1 MSENNIIVILD
12 GIIKNVSDYYYH
24 YDEKYDDCVD
34 QKNVESCDKN
44 MKKQKKKKI
53 DYDDSNDV
61 GRNVMIHN
69 NKKQR
74 KHKENNHNNY
84 NNKKYRDVNKNHEK
98 SRNYSYNYQNNK
110 NNNNKIWVM
119 KGSQEKDNDNDN
131 DNGVDKNE
139 IIVKNNNCNDSNAMT
154 VKKHRHTRNGSTK
167 RRLQLWNSIFS
178 NNTTCFVCDVSIS
191 YHDYEAAHVIP
202 LCKGGNNS
210 FENLRICCKSCNK
223 ICGTKNLL
231 EFKNE
236 YRKINQNNYEKK
248 EIPKFIAINNCVE
261 KSRNSKSLRTLI
273 FIFVCNLC
281 RKISGFINYL
291 KLLLS
296 YNKKN

>member
-61 GRNVMIHN
+61 GRNVVIHN

-119 KGSQEKDNDNDN
+119 KGSQEKDNDN

>member
-1 MSENNIIVILD
+1 
-12 GIIKNVSDYYYH
+12 
-24 YDEKYDDCVD
+24 
-34 QKNVESCDKN
+34 
-44 MKKQKKKKI
+44 
-53 DYDDSNDV
+53 
-61 GRNVMIHN
+61 
-69 NKKQR
+69 
-74 KHKENNHNNY
+74 
-84 NNKKYRDVNKNHEK
+84 
-98 SRNYSYNYQNNK
+98 
-110 NNNNKIWVM
+110 M
-119 KGSQEKDNDNDN
+119 KGSQEKDNDN